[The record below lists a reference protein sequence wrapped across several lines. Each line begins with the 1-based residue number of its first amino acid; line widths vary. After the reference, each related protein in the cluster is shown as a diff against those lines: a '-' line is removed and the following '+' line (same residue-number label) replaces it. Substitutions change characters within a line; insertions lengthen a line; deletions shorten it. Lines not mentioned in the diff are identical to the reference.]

1 MSDRRRHG
9 AAPVLL
15 VQTTKQ
21 MRSRW
26 RTAISVVT
34 LAAAVGVSVTTA
46 HALPTPVTFYMDIS
60 RPKLTLCVRQKVQY
74 TATVRA
80 APQGDKVGVAV
91 PNIRINATSSDPSI
105 GSFTG
110 GKHGQASALSAAD
123 PSQNLS
129 HGVVF
134 GFQAGKKEGLV
145 RLAFLAQGLGDD
157 VSGVIF
163 DHIDVR
169 VVNCTFLVSAV
180 ANYDQDPTDNPGIP
194 FPSLTTSMKRVK
206 LKVDPTD
213 GHIEGKTTL
222 RWTNAF
228 LKVLCSVSEKIA
240 GTSGVTITGAIED
253 YTLVLNFTFA
263 EKSRSAT
270 VKCDPAEVPG
280 FAFPV
285 AIASLKMDVD
295 TEGGTY
301 VKSTSY
307 GSSAVGGVKGVM
319 IVTVKAAKP

>member
-1 MSDRRRHG
+1 M
-9 AAPVLL
+9 
-15 VQTTKQ
+15 
-21 MRSRW
+21 
-26 RTAISVVT
+26 SVVT

-46 HALPTPVTFYMDIS
+46 HALPTPITFYMEIS

-80 APQGDKVGVAV
+80 APQGDKAGVAV

-180 ANYDQDPTDNPGIP
+180 ANYDRDPTDNPDIP

-213 GHIEGKTTL
+213 GHIQGTTTMS
-222 RWTNAF
+222 WTNATQNGPCT
-228 LKVLCSVSEKIA
+228 VNEAIA
-240 GTSGVTITGAIED
+240 GTSAVTITGALDD
-253 YTLVLNFTFA
+253 YTVVLNLTFGD
-263 EKSRSAT
+263 KSRSAT
-270 VKCDPAEVPG
+270 VKCGSAKVPG

-285 AIASLKMDVD
+285 TIAPLKMDVD

-301 VKSTSY
+301 LESTSY

-319 IVTVKAAKP
+319 IVTVKPVKP